1 MYKVLCLHGSEQ
13 SAKIFKAKIGRF
25 PHKCRSSFELKFLDA
40 PNSLNNLEG
49 ETELKSWYTRDPFN
63 EIINKESLENSLQ
76 FIENEFKMNGN
87 YDGIL
92 GFSMGGSIASILAML
107 PDRYPEIKFIIS
119 IGARDIS
126 ELLNT
131 LNMTDEFVYKH
142 IKSLHVMGKTD
153 QSVPIESSIE
163 LMKRFYNPIILE
175 HEKGSNFSSHLHIYS
190 T

>member
-1 MYKVLCLHGSEQ
+1 
-13 SAKIFKAKIGRF
+13 
-25 PHKCRSSFELKFLDA
+25 
-40 PNSLNNLEG
+40 LEG

-63 EIINKESLENSLQ
+63 VIINKESLENSLQ